1 MSAPVS
7 PLFRVSWPLCSPSPG
22 PDAEFSVS
30 WTDCDED
37 MVTIATD
44 EELMIALTEMTGPL
58 YKLHLTQNP
67 GQTQKSEKANNK
79 ASGSVHPGVT
89 CDGCE
94 KPVIGFRYV
103 KP

>member
-58 YKLHLTQNP
+58 YKLHLTQKP
-67 GQTQKSEKANNK
+67 GQTQRSEKANNK
-79 ASGSVHPGVT
+79 ASGSVHLGVT

-94 KPVIGFRYV
+94 KPVTGFRYV